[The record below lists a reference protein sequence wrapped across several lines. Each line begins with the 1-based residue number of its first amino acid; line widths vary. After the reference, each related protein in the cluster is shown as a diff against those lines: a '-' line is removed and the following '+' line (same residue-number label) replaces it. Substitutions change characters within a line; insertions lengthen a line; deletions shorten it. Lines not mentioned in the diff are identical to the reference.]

1 MHTWNNKGAV
11 HLLSGA
17 QEQRTPWSKPVCM
30 PLGTLG
36 ATVLP
41 EESYAGLQGAEA
53 DLGHVALATTWFQV
67 KQTMTS
73 FHDIFLLI

>member
-1 MHTWNNKGAV
+1 MPKNKG
-11 HLLSGA
+11 HHGA
-17 QEQRTPWSKPVCM
+17 SQSAC
-30 PLGTLG
+30 PLDVPPGRTLG

-53 DLGHVALATTWFQV
+53 DLGQVALAPTWFQV

>member
-1 MHTWNNKGAV
+1 
-11 HLLSGA
+11 
-17 QEQRTPWSKPVCM
+17 M

>member
-1 MHTWNNKGAV
+1 
-11 HLLSGA
+11 
-17 QEQRTPWSKPVCM
+17 M
-30 PLGTLG
+30 PPGRTLG